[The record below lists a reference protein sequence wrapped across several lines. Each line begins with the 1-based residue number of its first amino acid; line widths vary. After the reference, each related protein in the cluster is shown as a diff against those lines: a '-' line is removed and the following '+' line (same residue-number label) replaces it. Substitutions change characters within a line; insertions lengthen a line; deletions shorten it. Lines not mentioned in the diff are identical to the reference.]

1 MPVNNNEKILLVDD
15 DQSFCASLRRSLER
29 RGYTVNVAH
38 SVDDAITLCE
48 QFTPEMAVV
57 DLKLETSSGLNLI
70 PVLRQRFPNI
80 KMLMLTGYSSIAT
93 TVEAIKLGADNYLQK
108 PASTTEI
115 LAALEDQTSP
125 ASTSDAELSPPSLD
139 RIEWEHIQR
148 VLAENAGNI
157 SETARQ
163 LGMHRRTLQ
172 RKLQKRP
179 AKK

>member
-15 DQSFCASLRRSLER
+15 DLSFCASLCRSLER
-29 RGYTVNVAH
+29 RGYMVTVAH
-38 SVDDAITLCE
+38 SVDDAMTLCE

-57 DLKLETSSGLNLI
+57 DLKLETRSGLNLI

-115 LAALEDQTSP
+115 LAALENHTSP
-125 ASTSDAELSPPSLD
+125 PSASNAELSPPSLD

-148 VLAENAGNI
+148 VLAENEGNI

>member
-1 MPVNNNEKILLVDD
+1 MNNNEKILLVDD

-38 SVDDAITLCE
+38 NVDDAITLCE

-57 DLKLETSSGLNLI
+57 DLKLETRSGLNLI